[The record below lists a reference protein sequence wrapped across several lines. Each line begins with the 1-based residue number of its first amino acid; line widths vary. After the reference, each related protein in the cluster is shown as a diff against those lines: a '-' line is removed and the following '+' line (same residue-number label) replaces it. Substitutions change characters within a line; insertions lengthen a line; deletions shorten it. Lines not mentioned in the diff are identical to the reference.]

1 MGVVVTMSELKP
13 SISGKRSFRPSSST
27 RHVTEWPISDVSSDL
42 TIDVGATSF
51 ALHKFPL
58 VSKSGRI
65 RKMLMEAKDSKT
77 LRLNLQNLPGGSES
91 FELAAKFCY
100 GLNIEI
106 NLTNVAKLRCTSHFL
121 EMTEEFAD
129 KNLEFRTETFLKES
143 VLPNITNSI
152 SVLQHCESLLPVSE
166 EINLVGRIITAIANN
181 ACKEQLTC
189 GLSKLESNY
198 YSKPVSQPD
207 AENWWGKSLTVLS
220 LELFQRVL
228 TAVKTKGLK
237 QDMIARILMNYAH
250 NSLQGLF
257 LRDPQFAKGN
267 FSDLEA
273 QKKHRMIVEVIVGLL
288 PTQSRKSTV
297 PMAFL
302 SSLLKS
308 SIMASTSTACRSDL
322 ERRIGLQLDQAILE
336 DILIPATSH
345 GNTYSQLYDTDSIFR
360 IFSIFLNLDEDD
372 DDDDN
377 MMRDEGEMVY
387 DFDTPSSPKQSSIVK
402 VSKLLDCF
410 LAEIAIDPNLPASKF
425 MALAELLPDH
435 ARLVNDGLYRAV
447 DIFLKVHPNLKDS
460 ERYRLCKT
468 IDCQKLSQEAC
479 SHAAQNERLPV
490 QMAVQVLY
498 FEQIRLR
505 NAMNGGHNH
514 LFFGSMNAQFP
525 QRSSSG
531 AGSGCISPRDN
542 YASVRRE
549 NRELKL
555 EVTRM
560 RMRLTDLEKDH
571 VSMKQELVK
580 SHPANKLFK
589 SLTKKLGKLNTLF
602 KFKDVRG
609 VGSRPNSESRFLFQK
624 RRRNSIA

>member
-1 MGVVVTMSELKP
+1 MMDLFYD
-13 SISGKRSFRPSSST
+13 R
-27 RHVTEWPISDVSSDL
+27 PISDVSSDL
-42 TIDVGATSF
+42 TIDVGAASF

-65 RKMLMEAKDSKT
+65 RKLLMEAKDSKV
-77 LRLNLQNLPGGSES
+77 LRLNLHNVPGGSEA

-100 GLNIEI
+100 GVNVEI
-106 NLTNVAKLRCTSHFL
+106 NLANVAKLYCTSHFL
-121 EMTEEFAD
+121 EMTEEFSD
-129 KNLEFRTETFLKES
+129 KNLETRTETFLKET

-152 SVLQHCESLLPVSE
+152 SVLHHCESLLPVSE
-166 EINLVGRIITAIANN
+166 EINLVTRIITAIANN

-189 GLSKLESNY
+189 GLSKLESY
-198 YSKPVSQPD
+198 YPSKPVSQSESED
-207 AENWWGKSLTVLS
+207 WWGKSLTVLS
-220 LELFQRVL
+220 LDFFQRVL

-257 LRDPQFAKGN
+257 LRDPQLLKGS
-267 FSDLEA
+267 FSDLES
-273 QKKHRMIVEVIVGLL
+273 QKKHRVIVEMIVGLL

-322 ERRIGLQLDQAILE
+322 ERRIGLQLDQVILE
-336 DILIPATSH
+336 DILIPANSH
-345 GNTYSQLYDTDSIFR
+345 GNNHSQLYDTDSIFR

-372 DDDDN
+372 DDDN
-377 MMRDEGEMVY
+377 LMRDEGEMVY
-387 DFDTPSSPKQSSIVK
+387 DFDTPSSPKQSSILK
-402 VSKLLDCF
+402 VSKLLDSF
-410 LAEIAIDPNLPASKF
+410 LAEIAIDSNLPASKF
-425 MALAELLPDH
+425 IALAELLPDH

-514 LFFGSMNAQFP
+514 LFFGSLNTQFP

-609 VGSRPNSESRFLFQK
+609 FGSRPGSESRFLFQK